1 MLKSSTKYN
10 DIVKEEL
17 EDFKILSLS
26 KKIHDTIANVF
37 RLGNYIS
44 LYLLPPDRVA
54 LYSRTYEK

>member
-26 KKIHDTIANVF
+26 KKIHDTIANVLRF
-37 RLGNYIS
+37 GNYIS

>member
-26 KKIHDTIANVF
+26 KKIHDTIANVLRF
-37 RLGNYIS
+37 GNYIS
-44 LYLLPPDRVA
+44 LYLLPRDRVA